1 MTVGERIKQCRKDI
15 GKSAEEVAKD
25 LGVSPATVYR
35 YENGGIEK
43 MGIDKLAPIAA
54 AVGTTPAYLMG
65 WEEKRDRFAGIS
77 ANKRKLIEM
86 ILQFDDEKIEAFT
99 TLAKAVLDKRGQ

>member
-1 MTVGERIKQCRKDI
+1 MTVGDRIRQCRIEI
-15 GKSAEEVAKD
+15 GKSVEDVALE
-25 LGVSPATVYR
+25 LGVSSTTVYR

-65 WEEKRDRFAGIS
+65 WEAKRDMFAGVS